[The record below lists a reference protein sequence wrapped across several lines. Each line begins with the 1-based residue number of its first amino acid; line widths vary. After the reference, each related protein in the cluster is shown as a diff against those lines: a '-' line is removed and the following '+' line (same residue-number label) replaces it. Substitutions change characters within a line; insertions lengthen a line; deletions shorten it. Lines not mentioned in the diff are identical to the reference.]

1 MRTRVNA
8 SVRRATGWM
17 HRTNVKVS
25 TNIKIRKNVK
35 VRTGGF
41 YSNASFLFGKSSNVP
56 TDLYFA
62 GASIKNSINFS
73 KRKLLATN

>member
-1 MRTRVNA
+1 
-8 SVRRATGWM
+8 M

-25 TNIKIRKNVK
+25 TNVK

-73 KRKLLATN
+73 KRKLLASTN

>member
-1 MRTRVNA
+1 
-8 SVRRATGWM
+8 M
-17 HRTNVKVS
+17 HITNVKVS
-25 TNIKIRKNVK
+25 TNVKVRTNVM

-41 YSNASFLFGKSSNVP
+41 YSIASFFVRQIKDRSSSNVP

-73 KRKLLATN
+73 KRKLLATK

>member
-1 MRTRVNA
+1 
-8 SVRRATGWM
+8 M

-25 TNIKIRKNVK
+25 THVKVRTNVK
-35 VRTGGF
+35 VRTGEVLLHCK
-41 YSNASFLFGKSSNVP
+41 SSVRQIKDRSSSNVP

-73 KRKLLATN
+73 KRNLVGTK